1 MSEDEARNAGRIAGH
16 EEETD
21 ETEAHLRRS
30 NEEAGDEAEGDD
42 DVEAHSRR
50 AGEPESGRTDARPT

>member
-1 MSEDEARNAGRIAGH
+1 MSEDEARKAGH

-21 ETEAHLRRS
+21 ETEAHGRAAA
-30 NEEAGDEAEGDD
+30 NIEPGDEARRESEDD

-50 AGEPESGRTDARPT
+50 AAPDAEGGRAV